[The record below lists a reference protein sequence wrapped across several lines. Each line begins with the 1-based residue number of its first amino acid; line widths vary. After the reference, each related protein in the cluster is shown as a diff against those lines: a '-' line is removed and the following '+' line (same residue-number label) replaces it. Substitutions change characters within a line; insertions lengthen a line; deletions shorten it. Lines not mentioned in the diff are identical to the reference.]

1 MSNFTPNFIIITY
14 FLYTCLHQLVTINS
28 YIADES
34 NYYKLMF
41 KYVLKLGMNLLVSVE
56 FFKKI
61 EIKNQKTK
69 TNLFTYPYLSTQTQN
84 KFYVINNNKSQQL
97 PLT

>member
-34 NYYKLMF
+34 NYYKLIF
-41 KYVLKLGMNLLVSVE
+41 KYVLKLSMNLVVFVE

-61 EIKNQKTK
+61 KTKNQK
-69 TNLFTYPYLSTQTQN
+69 QN
-84 KFYVINNNKSQQL
+84 SSNIL
-97 PLT
+97 I

>member
-41 KYVLKLGMNLLVSVE
+41 KYVLKLGINLIVSVE

-61 EIKNQKTK
+61 EIKNQEPK

-84 KFYVINNNKSQQL
+84 KLPIILCNK
-97 PLT
+97 